1 MEHRGSTD
9 LPAPSPTVS
18 RRPESAS
25 SPSRGCRQ
33 IGGAAFAPPTRSSGC
48 TRNSNAGSR
57 RRPRCHRPTPQ
68 PCCSGLC
75 SLPARATC
83 ARSMAGKHST
93 PCSSTSR
100 LTLPPDQIASSRPE
114 SRHSEFQP
122 HVGRH
127 RAHSALILS
136 RSRVT
141 PAMGR
146 QGHERRRARASTW
159 RMVYQMT
166 CRFSRPLRFLS
177 AAATLLALSRPAFAD
192 GGEYLASQAK
202 IAIAPDRPRGSSGNG
217 DG

>member
-68 PCCSGLC
+68 PSCSGLC

-114 SRHSEFQP
+114 
-122 HVGRH
+122 
-127 RAHSALILS
+127 I
-136 RSRVT
+136 T
-141 PAMGR
+141 PFR
-146 QGHERRRARASTW
+146 IPT
-159 RMVYQMT
+159 T
-166 CRFSRPLRFLS
+166 CR
-177 AAATLLALSRPAFAD
+177 T
-192 GGEYLASQAK
+192 
-202 IAIAPDRPRGSSGNG
+202 APGSFCPNSLTVSCHSGNG
-217 DG
+217 AAGPRASPCSRVYLENGVPDDLPIFAAPPLPECRRHAACVVAPRIRRWRRVPRVTGKDCHRARSPSRLIRER